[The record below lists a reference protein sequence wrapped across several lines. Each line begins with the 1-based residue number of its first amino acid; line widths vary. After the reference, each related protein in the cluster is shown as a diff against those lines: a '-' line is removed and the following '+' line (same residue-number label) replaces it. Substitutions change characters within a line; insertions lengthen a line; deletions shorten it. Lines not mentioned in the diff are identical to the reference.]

1 MPANNFVTAT
11 MICIIVLGFLVLI
24 QMVAMTVLLLAMKN
38 LTQEINEQ
46 LNPLI
51 SKVNSLL
58 TILNGMVQNVQEKTE
73 HIVDKTAQTNDE
85 VQNRIVSIAE
95 LLQQLTASPM
105 IQGAAAIAGL
115 AKGVSTWRMKRQQRK
130 EPQEKDDTA

>member
-58 TILNGMVQNVQEKTE
+58 TIFNGMAQNVQEKTE

-85 VQNRIVSIAE
+85 VQNRIMSIAE
-95 LLQQLTASPM
+95 LLQQITASPM

-115 AKGVSTWRMKRQQRK
+115 TKGVSTWRMKRQQRK
-130 EPQEKDDTA
+130 EPQEKDETV